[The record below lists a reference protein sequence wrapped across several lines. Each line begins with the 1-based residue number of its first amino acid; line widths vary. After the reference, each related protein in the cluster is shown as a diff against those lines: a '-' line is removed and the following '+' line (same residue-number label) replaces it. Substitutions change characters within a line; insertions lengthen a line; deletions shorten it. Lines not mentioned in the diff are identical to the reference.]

1 MKKIFFVAIA
11 ATLLAAGCQK
21 TEVINQVVPDG
32 EPSMSY
38 APSMGKLTKA
48 TSQAGLD
55 TLRKQGFHLWAYYV
69 KADANRGADANTV
82 YDGMSNIEVD
92 YNSSSWSTDPIHFW
106 PGSGKR
112 LRFFAVS
119 ANENISK
126 QLFAEGNIVP
136 DVLTAEDEGY
146 DATTSNFGG
155 LKINTFTVDSTNP
168 YSDLMVADSL
178 TQDQSVLDVKLNFRH
193 ALSKVQFLF
202 KNDKAKAKE
211 DGTIDSRTQVW
222 VQHVEVKEVAN
233 VGSLTVAAASTDAK
247 RFTWSP
253 STTTTT
259 FIADYVGTPAKDMV
273 IAKDGYDKKA
283 EKYTISGDNC
293 MKLTDAYTEY
303 ATWLVIPQDLTVS
316 TNTLKVEIV
325 YVIGDRQF
333 VASFPLQQG
342 ALTAWNPNQFIKY
355 NINLSPNIIGFDPTV
370 EEWEPNAGGS
380 DVNVNN

>member
-1 MKKIFFVAIA
+1 MKKIFFVAFT

-21 TEVINQVVPDG
+21 TEVINQVTPDG

-48 TSQAGLD
+48 ASTDGLKTLQSQD
-55 TLRKQGFHLWAYYV
+55 FHLWAYYV
-69 KADANRGADANTV
+69 KADANRGASANAV
-82 YDGMSNIEVD
+82 YDGMSNIKVD
-92 YNSSSWSTDPIHFW
+92 YNNNSWSTDPIHFW

-119 ANENISK
+119 ADENIST
-126 QLFAEGNIVP
+126 QLFAENNIVP

-146 DATTSNFGG
+146 DAATSNFGG

-168 YSDLMVADSL
+168 SSDLMVADSL

-202 KNDKAKAKE
+202 KNDKATVKE
-211 DGTIDSRTQVW
+211 GETIDPRTQVW
-222 VQHVEVKEVAN
+222 VQHVEVKAVAN
-233 VGSLTVAAASTDAK
+233 VGSLTVAAASTDAN
-247 RFTWSP
+247 RFAWNP
-253 STTTTT
+253 SATAT
-259 FIADYVGTPAKDMV
+259 FIADYVGTPAADMA
-273 IAKDGYDKKA
+273 IADDGHDKKA
-283 EKYTISGDNC
+283 ENYTISSDNC
-293 MKLTDAYTEY
+293 MKLTGTYTEY
-303 ATWLVIPQDLTVS
+303 ATWLVIPQNLTV
-316 TNTLKVEIV
+316 NDKTLKVEIV

-342 ALTAWNPNQFIKY
+342 SLTAWNPNQFIKY

>member
-1 MKKIFFVAIA
+1 MKKIFFLAIA

-21 TEVINQVVPDG
+21 TEVLNQVVPDG

-48 TSQAGLD
+48 ASQAGLD
-55 TLRKQGFHLWAYYV
+55 TLRKQDFHLWAYYV
-69 KADANRGADANTV
+69 KADANRAADANDV
-82 YDGMSNIEVD
+82 YDGMSNIKVD
-92 YNSSSWSTDPIHFW
+92 NNNGSWSTDPIHFW

-119 ANENISK
+119 ANENIST
-126 QLFAEGNIVP
+126 QLFTEGNIVP

-146 DATTSNFGG
+146 NPETSNFGG
-155 LKINTFTVDSTNP
+155 LKINTFKVDSDNP

-202 KNDKAKAKE
+202 KNDKATVKE
-211 DGTIDSRTQVW
+211 GETIDPRTQVW

-233 VGSLTVAAASTDAK
+233 VGSLTVAAASEDAK
-247 RFTWSP
+247 RFTWNP
-253 STTTTT
+253 SATET
-259 FIADYVGTPAKDMV
+259 FIAEYVGSPATDLN
-273 IAKDGYDKKA
+273 IAEDGYDKKA
-283 EKYTISGDNC
+283 ENYTKSDDNC
-293 MKLTDAYTEY
+293 MKLTGSYTEY
-303 ATWLVIPQDLTVS
+303 ATWLVIPQNLTVEDK
-316 TNTLKVEIV
+316 TLKVEIV

-342 ALTAWNPNQFIKY
+342 TLTAWNPNQFIKY
-355 NINLSPNIIGFDPTV
+355 NINLSPNIIGFNPTV
-370 EEWEPNAGGS
+370 EDWEPAAGQ
-380 DVNVNN
+380 DTNINE